1 MKKYKAS
8 VSQLSVDQITIQ
20 EQANRIADMEEE
32 RNKLK
37 EQIAELSSRIESLE
51 GENVVNA
58 HQNRLELKIKE
69 LESKL
74 ELEQT
79 TRGRMETQINR
90 LKEGIEKINSEC
102 DMLRYLDFSKIDL
115 LSNDGR
121 KFIF

>member
-79 TRGRMETQINR
+79 TRARMETQINR

-102 DMLRYLDFSKIDL
+102 DMLRYSAE
-115 LSNDGR
+115 R
-121 KFIF
+121 FILNT